1 MSESYDGK
9 LCEERHK
16 NVTENLKDHEV
27 RLNNHAG
34 RLDKLEQNEAT
45 HSTEIKNLCTQIRN
59 LVNTLKWGMGLVGA
73 SFLGLFLYLLELH
86 LK

>member
-1 MSESYDGK
+1 MSESYDAK
-9 LCEERHK
+9 LCEERKKYVDK
-16 NVTENLKDHEV
+16 NLDDHEI

-34 RLDKLEQNEAT
+34 RLDKLERNEAT